1 MPTRRIR
8 RQELARRAVYI
19 CIRDSYVFRSAT
31 GELFSMPI
39 AWGFDI
45 SSYPSYVR
53 YSSICS
59 RRRQWYLW
67 SAWTKKPLCELGG
80 KWSHHS
86 FMVQQV
92 DNSSHVVLVHAVLRL
107 QDCAFLRTDNPMG
120 SVCSPP

>member
-1 MPTRRIR
+1 MATRRIR
-8 RQELARRAVYI
+8 RQELTRRNVYI
-19 CIRDSYVFRSAT
+19 CVRDRYVFRSKT

-39 AWGFDI
+39 VWGIDI

-53 YSSICS
+53 YAGICS

-67 SAWTKKPLCELGG
+67 SAWTKKPICELDS

-92 DNSSHVVLVHAVLRL
+92 DDSDYVVLVHAVLRL
-107 QDCAFLRTDNPMG
+107 QDCTFIPSNNPMG